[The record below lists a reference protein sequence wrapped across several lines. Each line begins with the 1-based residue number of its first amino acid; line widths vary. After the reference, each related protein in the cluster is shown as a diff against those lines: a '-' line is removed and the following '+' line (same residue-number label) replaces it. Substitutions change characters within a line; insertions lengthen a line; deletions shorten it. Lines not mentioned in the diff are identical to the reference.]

1 MNRMAHADGEDL
13 AAGPARGDDVA
24 GALAPRRQ
32 LPNAPLVRAIF
43 GALMAAGPQARAA
56 GWRGAGRCVA
66 NHQRV
71 GGRAFELRL
80 DAASQEEAWRV
91 VCGVTPLSL
100 DLLTLLLARPDGG
113 LLRARVIGARDLL
126 EAKGYRRYGGERRAV
141 ERQLAGDLDAL
152 RRLELGTQGQR
163 LFHLA
168 PIEYGRCEFIYE
180 PSAWL
185 QDLALSAPMLSV
197 PERILRYDHRS
208 NRGADVLAKKLAIYL
223 SLSVTEQ
230 GAVVRRVR
238 SMLQAV
244 GVPPHPAVSRGGRG
258 GRLADRFDEAL
269 LRLQDHGLFA
279 VRYRGGGAATSGV
292 DRVKGWLNR
301 WLEMEMVIARSP
313 SAPTVRD
320 LSLGALAALGSD

>member
-1 MNRMAHADGEDL
+1 MTHAIGESL
-13 AAGPARGDDVA
+13 AEGAAGGDA
-24 GALAPRRQ
+24 GGPLRRE

-56 GWRGAGRCVA
+56 GWRGAGRGVV
-66 NHQRV
+66 NLQRV
-71 GGRAFELRL
+71 GLRGFELRL
-80 DAASQEEAWRV
+80 DATSQEEAWRV
-91 VCGVTPLSL
+91 VCGVTPLAL
-100 DLLTLLLARPDGG
+100 DLLTLLLAQPGG
-113 LLRARVIGARDLL
+113 PLRARVIGARDLL

-141 ERQLAGDLDAL
+141 ERQLAWDLDAL
-152 RRLELGTQGQR
+152 RRLELGAGGER
-163 LFHLA
+163 LFRLS
-168 PIEYGRCEFIYE
+168 PIEYGRCDFIYE

-185 QDLALSAPMLSV
+185 QDLAGAAPMQPI

-223 SLSVTEQ
+223 SLSVAGQ
-230 GAVVRRVR
+230 AVVVRRVR

-244 GVPPHPAVSRGGRG
+244 GVPPDPLIARGGRG

-279 VRYRGGGAATSGV
+279 VRYRGDGTATNGV

-313 SAPTVRD
+313 QALPDREPIR
-320 LSLGALAALGSD
+320 GALEAIASD